1 MGTTEPKSIALLDA
15 DAQRQRELAAW
26 LRHAGHEVSCFSKC
40 GALAGALQRRV
51 YDAVMLD
58 WDLACAPGHGA
69 APPLRQCRHAAVLV
83 LAGDA
88 GDASG
93 DAAAAALL
101 AGADAFLRR
110 PLYREETLA
119 RLRAVLRRCPRQRA
133 GPICLGPVRLD
144 RTLGRAWSCGAE
156 VKLSATQF
164 ALATRLFENAGHV
177 VSARWLC
184 TWVWGEPD
192 AVGAA
197 TVARHVRTLR
207 RKLGIHPANGLR
219 LAVVN
224 RRGYRLDV
232 VGDSR

>member
-1 MGTTEPKSIALLDA
+1 MGTTEPKSVALLDA
-15 DAQRQRELAAW
+15 DAQRQRELASW

-58 WDLACAPGHGA
+58 WDLACAAGHGA

-83 LAGDA
+83 LA

-110 PLYREETLA
+110 PLCREETLA
-119 RLRAVLRRCPRQRA
+119 RLRAVLRRCTRQLA
-133 GPICLGPVRLD
+133 GPICVGVIRLD
-144 RTLGRAWSCGAE
+144 RTHGRAWSGGAE
-156 VKLSATQF
+156 VRLSATQF
-164 ALATRLFENAGHV
+164 ALAARLLENAGHV

-192 AVGAA
+192 AVAAA
-197 TVARHVRTLR
+197 TIARHVRALR

-219 LAVVN
+219 LARVN
-224 RRGYRLDV
+224 RHGYRLDV